1 MADGTPPKGTRKRS
15 SRAKTSSGEP
25 PSGGQGGKPM
35 TEISIPG
42 QKDTAAIGEQSA
54 TELGVGV
61 TVKDAVR
68 VGAVRGSETPV
79 TVAAADDDVVEFRM
93 DGGAVIWMRG
103 DEVGERLG
111 TGAARGAN
119 ADGVVSIDPSL
130 PIDDRT
136 RGIGAWAIEA
146 LQVLGIDLAGQTA
159 RQIAEAFEEKVVP
172 RPGLYR
178 WDGNGDALGKAFV
191 ETEAGD
197 KPWLVFIH
205 GTASSTLGGFSD
217 LPKLQAGIWQQ
228 LRSTYG
234 ERILAFD
241 HRTLTES
248 PIANALALVRA
259 LPAEAELHLVSHSR
273 GGLVGELVGRGRLTD
288 DQGQPRAPFDELE
301 LGLFD
306 DAAYQAQHAELVE
319 LNEALARKRLHVSR
333 FVRVASP
340 SRGTSLMGGKIDRW
354 LNLVFNVA
362 GFALGG
368 RLNPVTSELLDAL
381 RALVQAT
388 VKERT
393 DPGTLPGLAAMSPE
407 HSPLLQVLNRLE
419 VCQEDGLQII
429 AGDAE
434 PTQLLRRLA
443 IWFADQYFG
452 DDHDLVVDTGSMDG
466 GAPRTTTPKIFRDKG
481 ATVTHFN
488 YFANTSSA
496 DVLGSALA
504 GKAGARGIG
513 EELVRAA
520 DQPMPELRTR
530 GTGQLPVVFVLPG
543 ISGSHLKIGDD
554 RIWINVFRLA
564 NGGVARLDIGN
575 SRVEADGPI
584 GLYYGDLCR
593 FLDETHEVR
602 PWAYDWRRSIL
613 DTARRF
619 ATDLHAALDS
629 TSRPVRIV
637 AHSMGGLV
645 ARAALAS
652 DEGLWKQ
659 FVDRDGSRLVMLGT
673 PNGGSLSIPLMLLG
687 RNQLMQYLAALDFR
701 ASAEDQLKIVAGWPG
716 TLQMLPEGGKD
727 SAGTG
732 RFDLFELDGWTA
744 LAKADPGARW
754 PTPSTN
760 GLLEARRFRELLNKA
775 KIDPERMFYI
785 AGQADTYQELK
796 IDATKPHGE
805 RVRFTVTT
813 EGDGQVLWATGIPKG
828 IRRWFTDAVH
838 GDLARHKPA
847 FRAILDLID
856 HGSTDALHT
865 SPPAVTRARGAPE
878 TISRE
883 RTMLIPSEDQLLAS
897 AVGGSV
903 RPAGATAV
911 PGVTV
916 TVVHGHLAFASHPVL
931 VGHYLGDSLNGTEL
945 VIDQRYDGR
954 VAKRRRLGL
963 HPGMIESFDVHLNPR
978 RKPPGSVIV
987 GLGAISDLSSGD
999 LYRTIHHG
1007 LLALGAAMDERDA
1020 NQSGSSGTPAERKP
1034 RGISCVLIGT
1044 GEGVIAISDCVMAIM
1059 RAVKD
1064 ANRLLGSSAI
1074 ERLELIELIE
1084 QQAINAW
1091 HAVRKGLDRAEFKG
1105 RFVLPGPVERTKGA
1119 ERRIGPEADPSWW
1132 TPVTITSERDAGDDP
1147 TAPRPEHGALKY
1159 VAIAGRARA
1168 EASLVGTRRS
1178 FVDRYVARMTARR
1191 VEEGPASAPRTLFEL
1206 LWPNRLKEQSL
1217 DDRNIRLIL
1226 DESSASLPW
1235 EMMDDRRP
1243 WKAYGDGASEETR
1256 GPPAVRFG
1264 VIRQLMSQRFR
1275 EGVISRGIS
1284 RKALVIGDPRGD
1296 GSTLPELPGAQREAE
1311 AVRRVLEAR
1320 GYEVTP
1326 LIGSRAKPEQ
1336 VVSALFAE
1344 AWQIVHVAAHG
1355 VVDYAFGDDTL
1366 PTSCGSDGEKRT
1378 GIVLGNDMVLDAELL
1393 EQMPEP
1399 PELFF
1404 VNCCLLGHVDPSAE
1418 ADHLRRNRPAL
1429 ASSVAVQ
1436 LIRMGVRAVVAAGWE
1451 VDDDAAATFAEKF
1464 YSGLLAGGDLGTIAR
1479 DARADV
1485 YGFYPSSSTWGA
1497 YQVYGQPDFRLPS
1510 VESRRR
1516 YSAEPPVFASPT
1528 EAAAAIER
1536 IEVGSEVGGA
1546 RDRDQALEALRC
1558 AEEAVAARGWLGRAE
1573 IRSSLASAF
1582 AQLKDFDKA
1591 IEHYS
1596 AAAVLEEANVPV
1608 KAIEQR
1614 LNLIARQAADSPRAE
1629 DQKSDDQVLSRIHAS
1644 TKALK
1649 QLIWACGETQ
1659 ERLSLVGS
1667 SYKRQ
1672 AQRTNGADRSAALV
1686 QMAKYYRKARKLGQ
1700 TRGVSENYYPWSQ
1713 ELVAAVAIGL
1723 RSGKPTHLDFDA
1735 LRRSLPPADSS
1746 KFWLQILPADLQLLE
1761 AVANGKLTAKE
1772 QDAIV
1777 QGYIDIW
1784 NHVGTDRE
1792 LSSVRDQLRF
1802 LINIV
1807 EDSELEQ
1814 TQSRTALL
1822 KDLKAI
1828 SQRLEQIGQD

>member
-1 MADGTPPKGTRKRS
+1 MTNGMRKRS
-15 SRAKTSSGEP
+15 GKAKTSSDDP
-25 PSGGQGGKPM
+25 PSGEQGGKPM

-42 QKDTAAIGEQSA
+42 QKDTAAVGEQPA
-54 TELGVGV
+54 TALGVGV

-79 TVAAADDDVVEFRM
+79 TVSAADDDVVEFRM

-103 DEVGERLG
+103 DEVSDRLG
-111 TGAARGAN
+111 TGAARGA
-119 ADGVVSIDPSL
+119 DEVGVVRIDPSL

-136 RGIGAWAIEA
+136 RGIGSWAIEA
-146 LQVLGIDLAGQTA
+146 LQVLGIDLAGHTA

-178 WDGNGDALGKAFV
+178 WDGSDDALGDAFV
-191 ETEAGD
+191 ETEAGG

-288 DQGQPRAPFDELE
+288 LEGQPRAAFDELE

-319 LNEALARKRLHVSR
+319 LNEALARKRLRVTR

-393 DPGTLPGLAAMSPE
+393 DPATLPGLAAMSPE
-407 HSPLLQVLNRLE
+407 YSPLLQVLNRRE
-419 VCQEDGLQII
+419 VRQDDGLQII
-429 AGDAE
+429 AGDVE
-434 PTQLLRRLA
+434 PTNLLRRLA

-452 DDHDLVVDTGSMDG
+452 DNHDLVVDTGSMDG
-466 GAPRTTTPKIFRDKG
+466 GAPRTTPPTIFRDKG

-496 DVLGSALA
+496 GALGGVLA
-504 GKAGARGIG
+504 GKPGARGIG

-520 DQPMPELRTR
+520 EQPMPELRTR

-564 NGGVARLDIGN
+564 TGGVARLDIGN
-575 SRVEADGPI
+575 SRVEPDGPI
-584 GLYYGDLCR
+584 ALYYGDLCR

-619 ATDLHAALDS
+619 AVDLHAAFDS

-652 DEGLWKQ
+652 DEALWKR
-659 FVDRDGSRLVMLGT
+659 FVDRAGSRLVMLGT

-687 RNQLMQYLAALDFR
+687 RNQLMQYLAALDFK
-701 ASAEDQLKIVAGWPG
+701 ASAEDQLKVVACWPG

-732 RFDLFELDGWTA
+732 RFDLFEPDGWTA

-754 PTPSTN
+754 PTPSTD
-760 GLLEARRFRELLNKA
+760 GLLEARRFRQLLNKA

-796 IDATKPHGE
+796 IDAKKPHGE

-856 HGSTDALHT
+856 HGSTDALQT
-865 SPPAVTRARGAPE
+865 SPAAVTRARGAPE

-883 RTMLIPSEDQLLAS
+883 ATMLIPSEDQLLAS

-903 RPAGATAV
+903 RAASATAV

-931 VGHYLGDSLNGTEL
+931 VGHYLGDLLNGAERVL
-945 VIDQRYDGR
+945 DQRYDNR
-954 VAKRRRLGL
+954 VDKRRRLGL
-963 HPGMIESFDVHLNPR
+963 HPGPIESFDVHLDST

-999 LYRTIHHG
+999 LHRTIRRG

-1020 NQSGSSGTPAERKP
+1020 KLSSNAGAQADLKP
-1034 RGISCVLIGT
+1034 RGISCVLVGT
-1044 GEGVIAISDCVMAIM
+1044 GEGVIAVSDCVMAIM
-1059 RAVKD
+1059 RAVKE
-1064 ANRLLGSSAI
+1064 ANSRLGSGGF
-1074 ERLELIELIE
+1074 ERLEVIELVE
-1084 QQAINAW
+1084 QQANNAW
-1091 HAVRKGLDRAEFKG
+1091 HAFRQRVEHAEFKG

-1132 TPVTITSERDAGDDP
+1132 TPVTITRERNAGDDP
-1147 TAPRPEHGALKY
+1147 TAPRPDRGTLKY

-1178 FVDRYVARMTARR
+1178 FVDRYVARMTAHR
-1191 VEEGPASAPRTLFEL
+1191 VEEGAMSAARTLFEL
-1206 LWPNRLKEQSL
+1206 LWPNPLKEQSL

-1243 WKAYGDGASEETR
+1243 WKAAGEGAGEETR
-1256 GPPAVRFG
+1256 GPPAVRSG
-1264 VIRQLMSQRFR
+1264 VLRQLISERFR
-1275 EGVISRGIS
+1275 EGVVSLGSR

-1296 GSTLPELPGAQREAE
+1296 GSNLVELPGAQREAE
-1311 AVRRVLEAR
+1311 AVRRVLETR
-1320 GYEVTP
+1320 GYNVTP
-1326 LIGSRAKPEQ
+1326 LIGSRAKPED

-1344 AWQIVHVAAHG
+1344 AWEIVHVAAHG
-1355 VVDYAFGDDTL
+1355 VVDYAFPDDAV
-1366 PTSCGSDGEKRT
+1366 PNSGGSKNEKRT
-1378 GIVLGNDMVLDAELL
+1378 GIVLGKNMVLDADLL

-1404 VNCCLLGHVDPSAE
+1404 VNCCLLGHVDESAE

-1436 LIRMGVRAVVAAGWE
+1436 LIKMGVRAVVAAGWE

-1464 YSGLLAGGDLGTIAR
+1464 YSGLLAGGELGTVAR
-1479 DARADV
+1479 DARAEV
-1485 YGFYPSSSTWGA
+1485 YGSYPSSSTWGA

-1510 VESRRR
+1510 VESRSRH
-1516 YSAEPPVFASPT
+1516 SAEPPVYASPT

-1546 RDRDQALEALRC
+1546 RDRDQNLQALYR

-1591 IEHYS
+1591 VEHYS
-1596 AAAVLEEANVPV
+1596 AAALTEEANVPV

-1614 LNLIARQAADSPRAE
+1614 LNLIARQAADSPK
-1629 DQKSDDQVLSRIHAS
+1629 DDDQESEQKVLESIHAS
-1644 TKALK
+1644 TTALK
-1649 QLIWACGETQ
+1649 QLIWACGETL
-1659 ERLSLVGS
+1659 ERFSLVGS
-1667 SYKRQ
+1667 TYKRR
-1672 AQRTNGADRSAALV
+1672 AQRTTGDARTKNLKE
-1686 QMAKYYRKARKLGQ
+1686 MEKYYRKARKLGQ
-1700 TRGVSENYYPWSQ
+1700 QRGVSEVYYPWSQ
-1713 ELVAAVAIGL
+1713 ELAAKVMIGL
-1723 RSGKPTHLDFDA
+1723 RTKESINFKLDD

-1761 AVANGKLTAKE
+1761 AVANGKLTAEE

-1777 QGYIDIW
+1777 KGYIDIW

-1792 LSSVRDQLRF
+1792 LSSVRDQLKF
-1802 LINIV
+1802 LINIL
-1807 EDSELEQ
+1807 EDPELDQ
-1814 TQSRTALL
+1814 IQSRTALL
-1822 KDLKAI
+1822 KDMKAI
-1828 SQRLEQIGQD
+1828 SQRLEQIGQN